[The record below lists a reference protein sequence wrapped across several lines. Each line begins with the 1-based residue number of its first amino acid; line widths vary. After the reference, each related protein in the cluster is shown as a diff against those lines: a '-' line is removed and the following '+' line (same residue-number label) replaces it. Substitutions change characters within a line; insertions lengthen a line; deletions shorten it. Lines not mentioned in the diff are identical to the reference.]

1 MTALK
6 AVTTLNEPP
15 ARAALRTE
23 SHSAP
28 KPVRLTGAGGAE
40 FGLFCHNEH
49 VNCSAQTGH

>member
-15 ARAALRTE
+15 ARAASSAE

-28 KPVRLTGAGGAE
+28 KPVWLTD
-40 FGLFCHNEH
+40 
-49 VNCSAQTGH
+49 AQGIQALTPH